1 MLDTYNSSDFAK
13 TASNSLAK
21 CVVQSVYTSPYDERQ
36 WCIQVSYDE
45 NGRALSAVGKLS
57 QKRNDLRMH
66 IDL

>member
-1 MLDTYNSSDFAK
+1 MLDTYNSSDFAR

-21 CVVQSVYTSPYDERQ
+21 CVVQSVYTSLYDERQ

-45 NGRALSAVGKLS
+45 NGRAFSAVGKLS

-66 IDL
+66 INL

>member
-1 MLDTYNSSDFAK
+1 MLDTYNSYDFAR

-21 CVVQSVYTSPYDERQ
+21 CVVQSVYTSLYDERQ

-66 IDL
+66 INL